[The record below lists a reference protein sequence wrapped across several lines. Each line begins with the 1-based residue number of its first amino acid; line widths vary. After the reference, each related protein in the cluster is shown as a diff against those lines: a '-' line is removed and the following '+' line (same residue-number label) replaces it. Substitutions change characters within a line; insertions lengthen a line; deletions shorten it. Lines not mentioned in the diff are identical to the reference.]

1 LAGFVNPAIEHSDLG
16 RYDVNT
22 FAIFERVMS
31 DISEIHLSLRSEDTH
46 TDGDSG
52 VAVETT
58 KPQLKRP
65 PMYSVVMIN
74 DDYTPMEFV
83 VDVLLRFF
91 NKSPEQATQI
101 MLTVHTK
108 GSAICAVYTRD
119 VAETKA
125 ALVNQY
131 ARDCQ
136 HPLMCEITPADD

>member
-1 LAGFVNPAIEHSDLG
+1 MI
-16 RYDVNT
+16 T

-31 DISEIHLSLRSEDTH
+31 DISEIHLSLKSEDTH

>member
-1 LAGFVNPAIEHSDLG
+1 MI
-16 RYDVNT
+16 T

-31 DISEIHLSLRSEDTH
+31 DISEIHLSLKSEDTH

-108 GSAICAVYTRD
+108 GSAVCAVYTRD

>member
-1 LAGFVNPAIEHSDLG
+1 MEEVVEGCRGRGGDGSDG
-16 RYDVNT
+16 G
-22 FAIFERVMS
+22 
-31 DISEIHLSLRSEDTH
+31 EDEGGA
-46 TDGDSG
+46 DGDSG

-108 GSAICAVYTRD
+108 GSAVCAVYTRD

>member
-1 LAGFVNPAIEHSDLG
+1 VI
-16 RYDVNT
+16 T

-31 DISEIHLSLRSEDTH
+31 DISEIHLSLKSEDTH

-91 NKSPEQATQI
+91 NKPPEQATQI

-108 GSAICAVYTRD
+108 GSAVCAVYTRD

>member
-1 LAGFVNPAIEHSDLG
+1 
-16 RYDVNT
+16 
-22 FAIFERVMS
+22 MS
-31 DISEIHLSLRSEDTH
+31 DISEIHLGLKNEDTH

-52 VAVETT
+52 VAVEIT

-108 GSAICAVYTRD
+108 GSAVCAVCTRD